1 MKTFLIGRDLNCDIV
16 ITDTTDVVSRRH
28 AILTILSSGKMTI
41 TDQSNNGTYVNGI
54 RIAQNVAVPV
64 SRKDSISFAH
74 VAKLD
79 WNLIPKK
86 RNPVPYIV
94 GFLFI
99 LIIILAVLI
108 SIWNGHHKHNNSYI
122 ITPGDSILY
131 EEEKPIYDDSLKT
144 NNKDSLNIKIEDSDK
159 DTIRSIS
166 TDSVKTKKTPAKPAR
181 IKKEKIKEDK
191 KEDDNINTRPIG

>member
-79 WNLIPKK
+79 WTLIPKK

-94 GFLFI
+94 VFLFI
-99 LIIILAVLI
+99 LFIILAVLI
-108 SIWNGHHKHNNSYI
+108 SIWNGHHKHNNNSYI

-144 NNKDSLNIKIEDSDK
+144 NNKDTLNIKIEDSDK

-166 TDSVKTKKTPAKPAR
+166 MDSVKTKKTHAKPATR
-181 IKKEKIKEDK
+181 KQEKQK
-191 KEDDNINTRPIG
+191 